1 MVAHIFNPCTQE
13 TGCEFQAYLVN
24 IVISRPG
31 RDTLGGHNSKKKYLE
46 NIGKAGKI
54 V

>member
-24 IVISRPG
+24 IVNSRPG
-31 RDTLGGHNSKKKYLE
+31 RDTLGGHNSKK
-46 NIGKAGKI
+46 NIWKI
-54 V
+54 LVRQVR

>member
-13 TGCEFQAYLVN
+13 TGYEFQAYLVN
-24 IVISRPG
+24 IVNSRPR
-31 RDTLGGHNSKKKYLE
+31 RDTLWGHDSKKYLE